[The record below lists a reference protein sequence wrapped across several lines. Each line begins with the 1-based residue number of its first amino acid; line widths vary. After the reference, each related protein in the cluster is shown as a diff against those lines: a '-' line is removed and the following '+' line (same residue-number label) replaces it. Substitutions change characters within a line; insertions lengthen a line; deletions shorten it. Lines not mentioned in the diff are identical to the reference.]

1 MKLFKNLLLILIIFL
16 ETGNLLS
23 ENNLFNVNNIL
34 LKKEKNSTSNELA
47 DKAIKKAF
55 NKLLKKIL
63 LKDDIIKI
71 SNLSFSDIKDLVTYY
86 NVSKDSEINKNEVSF
101 SVTFDRDKIHNLF
114 YQNEILYSEVVDKEF
129 YIIPILIRENNI
141 FIFSNNF
148 FYENWN
154 KFNDDS
160 LIEFILPSESIEII
174 QYINQ
179 SRDNLL
185 DLKIN
190 SLLQEHPNKNASIVL
205 IENNKDGKI
214 KVFFKARIQNKI
226 ISKSLNV
233 KKNDLSKTESM
244 EKIIIEIKED
254 LINLVKSKNL
264 IDIRTPSF
272 LNVRFILNKN
282 DNLFLLNSRLRNI
295 DLIEN
300 IFIQDFNKD
309 YVYLKIKYLGKLE
322 RIIHQL
328 NKEKISL
335 KLINDQWFIK
345 ML

>member
-1 MKLFKNLLLILIIFL
+1 M
-16 ETGNLLS
+16 
-23 ENNLFNVNNIL
+23 
-34 LKKEKNSTSNELA
+34 LKEDVE
-47 DKAIKKAF
+47 
-55 NKLLKKIL
+55 
-63 LKDDIIKI
+63 KI
-71 SNLSFSDIKDLVTYY
+71 SNLNFSDIKDLVTYY
-86 NVSKDSEINKNEVSF
+86 NVSKNYEINKNEVSF
-101 SVTFDRDKIHNLF
+101 SVTFDRDKIHNLL
-114 YQNEILYSEVVDKEF
+114 YRNEILYSEIVDKEF
-129 YIIPILIRENNI
+129 YIIPILIIENDI

-154 KFNDDS
+154 KFNVNS

-205 IENNKDGKI
+205 IENNKEDKI
-214 KVFFKARIQNKI
+214 KVFKARIQNKI

-233 KKNDLSKTESM
+233 KINDLSKTKSM
-244 EKIIIEIKED
+244 EKIIIEVKED

-264 IDIRTPSF
+264 IDIRKPSF

-300 IFIQDFNKD
+300 IFIQDFSKD

-322 RIIHQL
+322 RIMHQL

-345 ML
+345 LL

>member
-1 MKLFKNLLLILIIFL
+1 MKLFKHLLLILVIFL

-34 LKKEKNSTSNELA
+34 LKKEKNSTSNQLA

-55 NKLLKKIL
+55 DKLLKKIL
-63 LKDDIIKI
+63 LKEDVEKI
-71 SNLSFSDIKDLVTYY
+71 SNLNFSDITDLVTYY
-86 NVSKDSEINKNEVSF
+86 NVSKNYEINKNEVSF
-101 SVTFDRDKIHNLF
+101 SVTFDRDKIHNLL
-114 YQNEILYSEVVDKEF
+114 YRNEILYSEIVDKEF
-129 YIIPILIRENNI
+129 YIIPILIIENDI

-154 KFNDDS
+154 KFNVNS

-205 IENNKDGKI
+205 IENNKEDKI

-233 KKNDLSKTESM
+233 KINDLSKTKSM
-244 EKIIIEIKED
+244 EKIIIEVKED

-264 IDIRTPSF
+264 IDIRKPSF

-300 IFIQDFNKD
+300 IFIQDFSKD

-322 RIIHQL
+322 RIMHQL

-345 ML
+345 LL